1 MCLKLGHISEWLTI
15 SYVVSNLLYNK
26 SILELDKRIRIREIV
41 NLRIREIVRKS
52 YILESMTFPGLLHSK
67 SVWKT
72 DHLVKPYFTSEETDI
87 QRR

>member
-26 SILELDKRIRIREIV
+26 SILELDKRI
-41 NLRIREIVRKS
+41 RIREIVRKS